1 MMFFSYFRE
10 KLWIKVMSAV
20 LLLLILVMGAM
31 TVTSVLRQT
40 GALKEQIKH
49 DAEMLA
55 TAIEGGM
62 IDSLAVGDNDAVIDQ
77 FKRLKEN
84 MSDLEV
90 MIYDFQRDISFA
102 TDQGLQ
108 GRSVDEILQ
117 DTSAVEIVGRMIK
130 TGKAPVHPIEES
142 VNGKAFLSVLR
153 PIHNETRCFHCH
165 GSSRD
170 VLGGILVR
178 ASSEKA
184 VQAATDARNM
194 NVLLG
199 LAGLAVLA
207 LLVYFVF
214 QRFVD
219 RPLQGLVH
227 LAGRMRQ
234 GDLRSVLEVK
244 SRDEIGHVINRMNMV
259 NENLRKIL
267 GEIMT
272 AAQTLSEA
280 TTGQASA
287 LEETSSSL
295 EEMGAVTKK
304 NAENASHA
312 DQLMHEAVKVIE
324 KASAF
329 MARATES
336 MNAISKASDEM
347 SKIIQTID
355 EIAFQTNLLALNAA
369 VEAARAGQ
377 AGAGFAVVADEVRNL
392 ALRASEA
399 AKGTSAL
406 IQTTVNKIHEG
417 NSMVAET
424 NKAFSEVSASATRV
438 GELVS
443 EINEASKEQA
453 QGIEQI
459 SQAAMEIDE
468 ANQRNALN
476 AEGLVSAVQTFK
488 IDGQAGSGAPS
499 GGSVPTVPAELREV
513 KQIK

>member
-1 MMFFSYFRE
+1 MIFFSYFRE
-10 KLWIKVMSAV
+10 KLWVKVMSAI

-62 IDSLAVGDNDAVIDQ
+62 IDSLAVGDNDAVIGQ
-77 FKRLKEN
+77 FRRLKEK

-102 TDQGLQ
+102 TDQSLK
-108 GRSVDEILQ
+108 GRSVDEILR
-117 DTSAVEIVGRMIK
+117 DKSAVEIVDRMIE
-130 TGKAPVHPIEES
+130 TGKAPVDPLEES
-142 VNGKAFLSVLR
+142 VNGKPFLSVLR
-153 PIHNETRCFHCH
+153 PIHNATRCFHCH
-165 GSSRD
+165 GSSRK

-184 VQAATDARNM
+184 MQAATDARNM

-199 LAGLAVLA
+199 IAGLAVLA
-207 LLVYFVF
+207 LLVYSAF
-214 QRFVD
+214 QRLVD
-219 RPLQGLVH
+219 RPLKGLVD
-227 LAGRMRQ
+227 LAGKMRQ
-234 GDLRSVLEVK
+234 GDLSSVVEVK
-244 SRDEIGHVINRMNMV
+244 SRDEIGHVMNGMNLV

-272 AAQTLSEA
+272 AAQTVSEA
-280 TTGQASA
+280 TNEQSAA
-287 LEETSSSL
+287 LEETNSSL
-295 EEMGAVTKK
+295 EEMGAMTKK

-312 DQLMHEAVKVIE
+312 DQLMHEVVQVIE
-324 KASAF
+324 KANAF
-329 MARATES
+329 LARATHS
-336 MNAISKASDEM
+336 MDAISEGGDEM
-347 SKIIQTID
+347 SKIIRTID

-392 ALRASEA
+392 AVRASEA

-406 IQTTVNKIHEG
+406 IETTADKIHEG
-417 NSMVAET
+417 TSMVAET
-424 NKAFSEVSASATRV
+424 NKAFSEVSARATRV
-438 GELVS
+438 GDLLS
-443 EINEASKEQA
+443 EIDKASREQA
-453 QGIEQI
+453 QGIEQV

-476 AEGLVSAVQTFK
+476 AEGLVLAVQTFK
-488 IDGQAGSGAPS
+488 IDGQVDSERPSAGSGPVA
-499 GGSVPTVPAELREV
+499 AEPRDV
-513 KQIK
+513 KQIQ